1 MVECGIKPLQ
11 PFVVIYEHRVQ
22 ESRAST
28 GYPQPVGDIE
38 SVRSYVD
45 GHDPFLPILGHA
57 RAPDS
62 VLVTPGDSKRVSLLD
77 RSDNDVAKR
86 IIRCTSQAKLTG
98 SLFLGRAIL
107 GKTFEHMR
115 ALR

>member
-1 MVECGIKPLQ
+1 MVERVL
-11 PFVVIYEHRVQ
+11 VVIYEHCVQ
-22 ESRAST
+22 GSRAST
-28 GYPQPVGDIE
+28 GYPQPVGDME

-62 VLVTPGDSKRVSLLD
+62 VLVTPGGFRSRGCLLD
-77 RSDNDVAKR
+77 RNDNGVAKR

-98 SLFLGRAIL
+98 SFLLGRAIL
-107 GKTFEHMR
+107 WKDFQHMR